1 MMTELVLVEGV
12 SDVLLISYYLQN
24 VYGWKHENSNVLGI
38 TENDT
43 YEHIECLA
51 KEDSQ
56 LILCGVGGNGKFT
69 SFVEKHRVN
78 TMLIE
83 KDIAS
88 LMIVTD
94 RDEDTDGK
102 IARRIKKALAV
113 LTIRVGQW
121 ISNNITDSFGQ
132 SKSINTYLLVVP
144 ADENGA
150 LERVII
156 NTLKDIPEE
165 ADLIKEVTTFIDS
178 LKAETVP
185 ELSQTNKSD
194 KATVGTFFSIK
205 NPQNAMRSFVTFI
218 SKIDWSSSESLRQLF
233 LPFQYLG
240 AEKPGEKDVLVEK

>member
-1 MMTELVLVEGV
+1 
-12 SDVLLISYYLQN
+12 
-24 VYGWKHENSNVLGI
+24 
-38 TENDT
+38 
-43 YEHIECLA
+43 
-51 KEDSQ
+51 
-56 LILCGVGGNGKFT
+56 
-69 SFVEKHRVN
+69 
-78 TMLIE
+78 MLIE

-94 RDEDTDGK
+94 RDADTDGK
-102 IARRIKKALAV
+102 IARRIKKALDV

-121 ISNNITDSFGQ
+121 ISNDITDSFGQ

-144 ADENGA
+144 ADKNGA

-156 NTLKDIPEE
+156 NALKDIPEE
-165 ADLIKEVTTFIDS
+165 EDLIKEVTTFIDS
-178 LKAETVP
+178 LKAEIVP

-205 NPQNAMRSFVTFI
+205 NPQNAMCSFVTSI

-240 AEKPGEKDVLVEK
+240 SVGS

>member
-24 VYGWKHENSNVLGI
+24 VYGWKHEIRNTLGI
-38 TENDT
+38 KANDV
-43 YEHIECLA
+43 YEHVETLI
-51 KEDSQ
+51 KNDSQ
-56 LILCGVGGNGKFT
+56 LILCGVGGNGKFA
-69 SFVEKHRVN
+69 SFVENHLVN

-83 KDIAS
+83 EDIAT

-102 IARRIKKALAV
+102 IARRMKKILDG

-121 ISNNITDSFGQ
+121 ISNDINDSFGQ
-132 SKSINTYLLVVP
+132 SKTVSTFLLVVP
-144 ADENGA
+144 TNENGA

-156 NTLKDIPEE
+156 NTLNDIPEE
-165 ADLIKEVTTFIDS
+165 EDLIKEVTTFIDS

-185 ELSQTNKSD
+185 ELNQMNKSD

-205 NPQNAMRSFVTFI
+205 NPPNAMRSFVQFLY
-218 SKIDWSSSESLRQLF
+218 KIDWSKSDYLKQLF

-240 AEKPGEKDVLVEK
+240 EEKP

>member
-56 LILCGVGGNGKFT
+56 LILCGVGGNGKFA

-78 TMLIE
+78 TMLVE

-102 IARRIKKALAV
+102 IARRIKKALAG
-113 LTIRVGQW
+113 LTIRAGRW
-121 ISNNITDSFGQ
+121 ISNDITDSFGQ

-144 ADENGA
+144 NDEKGA

-156 NTLKDIPEE
+156 NALKDIPEE
-165 ADLIKEVTTFIDS
+165 SDLIREVSTFIDS
-178 LKAETVP
+178 LKVEIVP
-185 ELSQTNKSD
+185 ELCQTNKSD

-240 AEKPGEKDVLVEK
+240 AEKPGDEII